1 MRIRSLGLALVF
13 ALSCP
18 VRSAMAQAAAP
29 TSLQPSADQFAAAAT
44 LSPPDAVTF
53 EATAGSI
60 ATASVQS
67 GARREGVTLMLV
79 GAAGMLT
86 GLLIDESAVTIL
98 SAGLA
103 GLGLY
108 LYTR

>member
-1 MRIRSLGLALVF
+1 MRIRSLGLALVV
-13 ALSCP
+13 ALSYP
-18 VRSAMAQAAAP
+18 IQSAMAQAAAP
-29 TSLQPSADQFAAAAT
+29 ASLQPSAEQFTAAAT
-44 LSPPDAVTF
+44 LSPPDAASFVM
-53 EATAGSI
+53 TAAPI

-67 GARREGVTLMLV
+67 GTRREGVTLMIV

-86 GLLIDESAVTIL
+86 GLLIDESAITIL

-108 LYTR
+108 LYIR